1 MEEYTGYVFGI
12 MVVSLIVIFIITTTI
27 LIRDALKEEVEF
39 IEEVLN
45 IPEDKE
51 DENDGYKNFRDYN
64 KSKADWIGYLAIGLY
79 ILMIFVIFFVIL

>member
-51 DENDGYKNFRDYN
+51 DEDDGYKNFRDYN

>member
-12 MVVSLIVIFIITTTI
+12 MVVSLMVIFIITTTI

-51 DENDGYKNFRDYN
+51 DEDDGYKNFRDYN

>member
-51 DENDGYKNFRDYN
+51 DEDQQHRR
-64 KSKADWIGYLAIGLY
+64 STQQCLCS
-79 ILMIFVIFFVIL
+79 